1 MEKTTSKMKISII
14 GRGSQTKKIKKI
26 LKKKKNHFLFIDQ
39 IKIIKKMNKSLITLK
54 LYLYVHLII
63 LTINILKNLRK
74 KTYTYSVKN
83 LQLQT

>member
-1 MEKTTSKMKISII
+1 MKIM
-14 GRGSQTKKIKKI
+14 
-26 LKKKKNHFLFIDQ
+26 
-39 IKIIKKMNKSLITLK
+39 KIIKKMNKSLITLK

>member
-1 MEKTTSKMKISII
+1 MKISII
-14 GRGSQTKKIKKI
+14 GRGSQSKRIQKI

-39 IKIIKKMNKSLITLK
+39 IKIMKIIKKMNKSLITLK